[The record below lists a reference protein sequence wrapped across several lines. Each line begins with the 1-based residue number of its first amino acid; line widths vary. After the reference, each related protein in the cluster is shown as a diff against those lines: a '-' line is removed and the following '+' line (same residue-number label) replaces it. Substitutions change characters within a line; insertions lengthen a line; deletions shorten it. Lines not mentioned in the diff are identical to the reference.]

1 MGYEGGVRTREG
13 KQTKRSRAGT
23 VFLLLVE
30 MWGFSTFR
38 LVNGFGGKGSAEEGA
53 AHNINI
59 KPDEHTKTTC
69 VSNVQ
74 TSRQ

>member
-1 MGYEGGVRTREG
+1 MKQLVKKYGGL
-13 KQTKRSRAGT
+13 KKI
-23 VFLLLVE
+23 LVE
-30 MWGFSTFR
+30 MWIISTFR
-38 LVNGFGGKGSAEEGA
+38 LVKGFGGKGPAEEGA

-69 VSNVQ
+69 VSTVQ